1 VVLRSGQSSAL
12 AEAKHSWEERDEMQE
27 ATYDETQVALSAVF
41 REEAGRL
48 VGALV
53 RILGNFEVAEEI
65 VQDALLIALERWPV
79 EGIPAQ
85 PGAWLVTV
93 ARRRA
98 IDQLRRDARYRDKLA
113 ALEYPVVQ
121 EPDDRLRLMFT
132 CCHPALSRETQ
143 VILTLRAV
151 CGFTTAEI
159 AHAFLASESAIA
171 RRLVRAR
178 QKIVQAGIPY
188 RVPSDEE
195 LDERLSEVLA
205 VLYLMFNEGY
215 LASSGGA
222 PARRDLAED
231 AVWLATFVT
240 RLYPREPEALGLL
253 ALMRLHMAR
262 VKARF
267 NVRGEL
273 ILLPHQD
280 RSCWDR
286 RMIAEAV
293 AMIEQAAALG
303 RPGPYQVQ
311 AALVACHA
319 ETASWQATD
328 WPQILALYDLLL
340 QMTPSPIVR
349 LNRAVALRYV
359 AGPEAALTEVEALAH
374 DLDGY
379 HLFHAIR
386 GELLLEL
393 GRREQAQAAELR
405 ALALTGNRAEQS
417 LLQQRL
423 SAERT
428 ERGSGAR
435 IRNERKVEHH
445 DQYHISL

>member
-1 VVLRSGQSSAL
+1 
-12 AEAKHSWEERDEMQE
+12 MQE
-27 ATYDETQVALSAVF
+27 ATHDETHAALNTVF

-53 RILGNFEVAEEI
+53 RILGDFEVAEEI
-65 VQDALLIALERWPV
+65 VQDALLVALERWTV

-85 PGAWLVTV
+85 PGAWLLTV

-98 IDQLRRDARYRDKLA
+98 IDQLRRDARYRDKLV
-113 ALEYPVVQ
+113 ALEYPVVA

-143 VILTLRAV
+143 VVLTLRAV

-159 AHAFLASESAIA
+159 AHAFLVSESAMA

-178 QKIVQAGIPY
+178 HKIMQAAIPY
-188 RVPSDEE
+188 RVPRAEE
-195 LDERLSEVLA
+195 LDERLGEVLA

-215 LASSGGA
+215 LASGGSS

-231 AVWLATFVT
+231 AAWLAAFVT

-253 ALMRLHMAR
+253 ALMRLHLAR
-262 VKARF
+262 AEARF
-267 NVRGEL
+267 DTRGKL
-273 ILLPHQD
+273 ILLSEQD
-280 RSCWDR
+280 RSRWDR
-286 RMIAEAV
+286 RMITEAV
-293 AMIEQAAALG
+293 AMIEQASTLG

-311 AALVACHA
+311 ASLVACHA
-319 ETASWQATD
+319 EAASWQATD

-340 QMTPSPIVR
+340 QMMPSPVVR

-359 AGPEAALTEVEALAH
+359 AGPETALTEVEALAR

-393 GRREQAQAAELR
+393 GRCEQGRAAELR
-405 ALALTGNRAEQS
+405 ALTLTDNQAEQS
-417 LLQQRL
+417 LLRYRL
-423 SAERT
+423 SSA
-428 ERGSGAR
+428 
-435 IRNERKVEHH
+435 
-445 DQYHISL
+445 